1 MSVFDYKLSRRDQLV
16 KKGEAIDNNIDFSG
30 RTNTD
35 FTNKFVA
42 KMRDTN
48 KLYTKESPG
57 QFDDQRAEV
66 VRKNLITQADNMGQ
80 FNDPSQQVK
89 SDAFLAK
96 FRNSILVNEDEK
108 PSREGILE
116 YMTGNPKDAP
126 VNGQFPTDGLKIT

>member
-1 MSVFDYKLSRRDQLV
+1 MSVFDYKLNRRQKLV

-48 KLYTKESPG
+48 NLYTRESPG

-66 VRKNLITQADNMGQ
+66 VRKQIINQADDMGQ
-80 FNDPSQQVK
+80 FNDPGQQVK

-96 FRNSILVNEDEK
+96 FRDSILVPPEEK
-108 PSREGILE
+108 PDRSTILQ
-116 YMTGNPKDAP
+116 YVIGDPKGPP
-126 VNGQFPTDGLKIT
+126 VNGQFPTDGVKTT

>member
-1 MSVFDYKLSRRDQLV
+1 MSVFDYNLNRRQKLV

-48 KLYTKESPG
+48 NLYTRESPG

-66 VRKNLITQADNMGQ
+66 VRKQIINQADDIGQ
-80 FNDPSQQVK
+80 FNDPGQQVK

-96 FRNSILVNEDEK
+96 FRDSILVPPEEK
-108 PSREGILE
+108 PDRNTILQ
-116 YMTGNPKDAP
+116 YVIGDPKGPP
-126 VNGQFPTDGLKIT
+126 VNGQFPTDGVKTT

>member
-1 MSVFDYKLSRRDQLV
+1 MSVFDYNLNRRQKLV
-16 KKGEAIDNNIDFSG
+16 KKGEAIDNNVDFSG

-66 VRKNLITQADNMGQ
+66 VRNNLTAQADDM
-80 FNDPSQQVK
+80 
-89 SDAFLAK
+89 
-96 FRNSILVNEDEK
+96 
-108 PSREGILE
+108 
-116 YMTGNPKDAP
+116 
-126 VNGQFPTDGLKIT
+126 

>member
-1 MSVFDYKLSRRDQLV
+1 MSVFDYKLNRRQKLV
-16 KKGEAIDNNIDFSG
+16 KKGEAIDNNVDFSG

-48 KLYTKESPG
+48 NLYTRESPG
-57 QFDDQRAEV
+57 QFDDQRADV
-66 VRKNLITQADNMGQ
+66 VRKEIIRQADDMGQ

-96 FRNSILVNEDEK
+96 FRNSILVPPEEK
-108 PSREGILE
+108 PDRSTILQ
-116 YMTGNPKDAP
+116 YVIGDPKGPP
-126 VNGQFPTDGLKIT
+126 VNGQFPTDGVKTT

>member
-1 MSVFDYKLSRRDQLV
+1 MSVFDYNLNRRQKLV

-48 KLYTKESPG
+48 NLYTRESPG

-66 VRKNLITQADNMGQ
+66 VRKQIINQADDMGQ
-80 FNDPSQQVK
+80 FNDPGQQVK

-96 FRNSILVNEDEK
+96 FRDSILVPPEEK
-108 PSREGILE
+108 PDRNTILQ
-116 YMTGNPKDAP
+116 YVIGDPKGPP
-126 VNGQFPTDGLKIT
+126 VNGQFPTDGVKTT

>member
-1 MSVFDYKLSRRDQLV
+1 MSVFDYNLNRRQKLV

-48 KLYTKESPG
+48 NLYTRESPG
-57 QFDDQRAEV
+57 QFDDQRADV
-66 VRKNLITQADNMGQ
+66 VRKEVIRQADDMGQ

-96 FRNSILVNEDEK
+96 FRNSILVREDEK
-108 PSREGILE
+108 PNRNTVLQYVMSDP
-116 YMTGNPKDAP
+116 NSAP
-126 VNGQFPTDGLKIT
+126 ANGQFPTDGVKTT

>member
-1 MSVFDYKLSRRDQLV
+1 MSVFDYNLNRRQKLV
-16 KKGEAIDNNIDFSG
+16 KKGEAIDNNVDFSG

-48 KLYTKESPG
+48 KLYTRESPG

>member
-1 MSVFDYKLSRRDQLV
+1 MSVFDYNLNRRQKLV
-16 KKGEAIDNNIDFSG
+16 KKGEAIDNNVDFSG

-48 KLYTKESPG
+48 NLYTRESPG

-66 VRKNLITQADNMGQ
+66 VRKQIIRQADDMGQ
-80 FNDPSQQVK
+80 FNDPGQQVK

-96 FRNSILVNEDEK
+96 FRNSILVPPEEK
-108 PSREGILE
+108 PDRSTILQ
-116 YMTGNPKDAP
+116 YVIGDPKGPP
-126 VNGQFPTDGLKIT
+126 VNGQFPTDGVKTT

>member
-1 MSVFDYKLSRRDQLV
+1 MSVFDYKLNRRQKLV
-16 KKGEAIDNNIDFSG
+16 KKGEAIDNNVDFSG

-48 KLYTKESPG
+48 NLYTRESPG

-66 VRKNLITQADNMGQ
+66 VRKQIINQADDMGQ
-80 FNDPSQQVK
+80 FNDPGQQVK

-96 FRNSILVNEDEK
+96 FRNSILVPPEEK
-108 PSREGILE
+108 PDRSTILQ
-116 YMTGNPKDAP
+116 YVIGDPKGPP
-126 VNGQFPTDGLKIT
+126 VNGQFPTDGVKTT

>member
-16 KKGEAIDNNIDFSG
+16 RKGEAIDNNIDFSG

-48 KLYTKESPG
+48 KLYTRESPG

-89 SDAFLAK
+89 SDAFLTK

>member
-1 MSVFDYKLSRRDQLV
+1 
-16 KKGEAIDNNIDFSG
+16 
-30 RTNTD
+30 
-35 FTNKFVA
+35 
-42 KMRDTN
+42 MRDTN
-48 KLYTKESPG
+48 KLYTRESPG

-89 SDAFLAK
+89 SDAFLNK

>member
-1 MSVFDYKLSRRDQLV
+1 MSVFDYKLNRRQKLV
-16 KKGEAIDNNIDFSG
+16 KKGEAIDNNVDFSG

-48 KLYTKESPG
+48 NLYTRESPG

-66 VRKNLITQADNMGQ
+66 VRKQIINQADDMGQ
-80 FNDPSQQVK
+80 FNDPGQQVK

-96 FRNSILVNEDEK
+96 FRDSILVPPEEK
-108 PSREGILE
+108 PDRSTILQ
-116 YMTGNPKDAP
+116 YVIGDPKGPP
-126 VNGQFPTDGLKIT
+126 VNGQFPTDGVKTT

>member
-1 MSVFDYKLSRRDQLV
+1 MSVFDYNLKRRQKLV

-48 KLYTKESPG
+48 NLYTRESPG

-66 VRKNLITQADNMGQ
+66 VRKQIINQADDMGQ
-80 FNDPSQQVK
+80 FNDPGQQVK

-96 FRNSILVNEDEK
+96 FRNSILVPPEEK
-108 PSREGILE
+108 PDRNTILQ
-116 YMTGNPKDAP
+116 YVIGDPKGPP
-126 VNGQFPTDGLKIT
+126 VNGQFPTDGVKTT

>member
-1 MSVFDYKLSRRDQLV
+1 MSVFDYKLNRRQKLV
-16 KKGEAIDNNIDFSG
+16 KKGEAIDNNVDFSG

-48 KLYTKESPG
+48 NLYTRESPG

-66 VRKNLITQADNMGQ
+66 VRKQIINQADDMGQ
-80 FNDPSQQVK
+80 FNDPGQQVK

-96 FRNSILVNEDEK
+96 FRNSILVPPEEK
-108 PSREGILE
+108 PDRNTILQ
-116 YMTGNPKDAP
+116 YVIGDPKGPP
-126 VNGQFPTDGLKIT
+126 VNGQFPTDGVKTT